1 MPPPETRELAY
12 FVAVAEELHFG
23 RAAQRLGMAQP
34 PLSRAIQQ
42 LERRLGVALLER
54 TSRGVT
60 LTPAGSVFLAESHKA
75 LDAVEAAVRRAQR
88 AGEAVPK
95 LLVAM
100 KPDGDAGL
108 LERIMPR
115 YRDDPDAVDV
125 EVVVCG
131 IREQARML
139 RDGRVDLAFL
149 HAPHD
154 DLSGFDTELL
164 LTQDQVAM
172 LPRGHRLAGRAAL
185 VLADLDG
192 EPFPRWPGSDASGP
206 EVRDPGQLLQLV
218 ALGQVVAVVPE
229 SARRHA
235 RADVVC
241 VPVLDAPKSS
251 ILLAW
256 PDRTRSRAVAA
267 FVRASTG
274 ITTVTA

>member
-1 MPPPETRELAY
+1 METRELAY

-42 LERRLGVALLER
+42 LERRMGVLLLER
-54 TSRGVT
+54 TSRGVS
-60 LTPAGSVFLAESHKA
+60 LTPAGAVFLAESRKA
-75 LDAVEAAVRRAQR
+75 LDAVDAAVRRAQR
-88 AGEAVPK
+88 AGQEVPR

-108 LERIMPR
+108 LDRILPG
-115 YRDDPDAVDV
+115 YRADPDGVDV
-125 EVVVCG
+125 EIVVCG
-131 IREQARML
+131 IGEQARML

-149 HAPHD
+149 HGPHD
-154 DLSGFDTELL
+154 DLAGFDTELL
-164 LTQDQVAM
+164 LEQDQVAM
-172 LPRGHRLAGRAAL
+172 LSRGHRLAGLAAL
-185 VLADLDG
+185 TLADLDG
-192 EPFPRWPGSDASGP
+192 EPLPRWPGSDGSGP

-235 RADVVC
+235 RPDVVC
-241 VPVLDAPKSS
+241 VPVLDAPRTSV
-251 ILLAW
+251 LLAW

-267 FVRASTG
+267 FVRAATDASSP
-274 ITTVTA
+274 ALP

>member
-1 MPPPETRELAY
+1 METRELAY

-42 LERRLGVALLER
+42 LERRMGVTLLER

-60 LTPAGSVFLAESHKA
+60 LTPAGAVFLAESRKA

-88 AGEAVPK
+88 AGQDVPK

-108 LERIMPR
+108 LERILPG
-115 YRDDPDAVDV
+115 YRADPDAIEV
-125 EVVVCG
+125 EIVVGG
-131 IREQARML
+131 IGEQSRML

-149 HAPHD
+149 HGPHD
-154 DLSGFDTELL
+154 DVAGFDTELL

-172 LPRGHRLAGRAAL
+172 LARGHRLADRSAL

-192 EPFPRWPGSDASGP
+192 EPFPRWPGSDVNGP
-206 EVRDPGQLLQLV
+206 EIRDPGQLLQLV

-229 SARRHA
+229 SARRHV
-235 RADVVC
+235 RSDVAC
-241 VPVLDAPKSS
+241 VPVLDAPRTTV
-251 ILLAW
+251 LLAW

-267 FVRASTG
+267 FVRASTD
-274 ITTVTA
+274 VRSPALP